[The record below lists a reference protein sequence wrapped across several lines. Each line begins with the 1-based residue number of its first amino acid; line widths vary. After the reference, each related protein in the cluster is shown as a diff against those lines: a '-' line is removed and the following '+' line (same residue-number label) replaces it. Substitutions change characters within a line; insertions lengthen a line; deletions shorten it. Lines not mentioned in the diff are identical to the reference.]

1 MKRSLRRIARLV
13 SYRER
18 LERVAERSLAE
29 ARRAALVRAE
39 RLAATRSAREALL
52 REGGA
57 PRSGTV
63 ELELLVTGQAHGR
76 QLLRLAEAQA
86 AALAHA
92 RELERQRLA
101 ELLDRR
107 RERRALELL
116 FERRRALWLR
126 DERRCAMERLDEFAT
141 VRWWRARGGH
151 SDEEED

>member
-1 MKRSLRRIARLV
+1 MKRSLRRIARLI

-18 LERVAERSLAE
+18 LERAAERSLAE

-39 RLAATRSAREALL
+39 RLAATRSARETLL
-52 REGGA
+52 REGG
-57 PRSGTV
+57 PPPSGTV

-92 RELERQRLA
+92 REQEGQRLA
-101 ELLDRR
+101 ALLDRR

-116 FERRRALWLR
+116 LQRRRALWLR
-126 DERRCAMERLDEFAT
+126 EERRRAMERLDEFAT
-141 VRWWRARGGH
+141 VRWWRGRSGTG
-151 SDEEED
+151 DEEEV